1 MNEYVKRIRSYVGH
15 ERIIL
20 VGAGVIIHKNGKIL
34 LQKRRD
40 SELWADHG
48 GCVEIGETLEEAAK
62 RELFEE
68 TGLTANSLEFFN
80 IYSGKEMLY
89 TYPNGDKVYLII
101 SFWICEDFSGDI
113 KIDLNEVVELKWF
126 NIDEM
131 PNEIVPTVKKPIND
145 FIKYIKER
153 DKI

>member
-1 MNEYVKRIRSYVGH
+1 MNEYVKRIRSYIGH

-20 VGAGVIIHKNGKIL
+20 VGTGVFIYRNGKIL

-40 SELWADHG
+40 SGLWADHG
-48 GCVEIGETLEEAAK
+48 GCVEIGETLEETAK

-89 TYPNGDKVYLII
+89 TYPNGDKVYFIL
-101 SFWICEDFSGDI
+101 SYWICEDFSGEI
-113 KIDLNEVVELKWF
+113 KIDPDEVIELKWF
-126 NIDEM
+126 DINEM
-131 PNEIVPTVKKPIND
+131 PKEIEPTVKKPFDD
-145 FIKYIKER
+145 FLKYIKER

>member
-1 MNEYVKRIRSYVGH
+1 MNDYVKRIRSFVGH

-20 VGAGVIIHKNGKIL
+20 VGAGVLIYKNGKVL

-40 SELWADHG
+40 SGLWADHG
-48 GCVEIGETLEEAAK
+48 GGVEIGETLEETAK

-89 TYPNGDKVYLII
+89 TYPNGDKVYFIL
-101 SFWICEDFSGDI
+101 SYWICEDFSGEI
-113 KIDLNEVVELKWF
+113 KIDPDEVIELKWF
-126 NIDEM
+126 DINEM
-131 PNEIVPTVKKPIND
+131 PKEIESTVRKSIND

>member
-1 MNEYVKRIRSYVGH
+1 MNEYIKRIRSYVGH

-20 VGAGVIIHKNGKIL
+20 VGAGIFIYKDGKLL

-40 SELWADHG
+40 SGLWADHG
-48 GCVEIGETLEEAAK
+48 GCVEIGETLEETAK

-68 TGLTANSLEFFN
+68 TGLTANSLEFFK
-80 IYSGKEMLY
+80 IYSGKKMLH

-101 SFWICEDFSGDI
+101 SFWICEDFSGEI
-113 KIDLNEVVELKWF
+113 KIDPNEVIELKWF
-126 NIDEM
+126 DINEM
-131 PNEIVPTVKKPIND
+131 PKEIETTLKRPFSD

-153 DKI
+153 DKL